1 MTSFT
6 GISADSLFLLAEN
19 RFQDSKSFYEEHK
32 PAIWAGVVEPLRAL
46 VGDLAPTVL
55 AIDQK
60 IIVDPLKNGCV
71 SRVRRDNRYT
81 HDKSMYRENMWF
93 AFLRDKHAWD
103 YMLPAFFMDFS
114 IRGAE
119 WGLGFYSTTAD
130 IMRTLRGIAE
140 QQPDRVTAAIRR
152 AKRAGFEM
160 TGQPYAR
167 RRSTEDTPVLLR
179 PLYDC
184 RNISF
189 TRMEAADFVAS
200 SDLPQTLINGFKALA
215 PMYEILMLAVEMN
228 VQGDDGRG

>member
-1 MTSFT
+1 MTAFT

-32 PAIWAGVVEPLRAL
+32 PAIWSGVVEPLRAL
-46 VGDLAPTVL
+46 VGDLAPTMMS
-55 AIDQK
+55 IDPK

-81 HDKSMYRENMWF
+81 NDKCMYRENMWI
-93 AFLRDKHAWD
+93 ALLRDKHAWNH
-103 YMLPAFFMDFS
+103 MVPAFFMDFS
-114 IRGAE
+114 LRGVE

-130 IMRTLRGIAE
+130 MMRTLRGIAQ
-140 QQPDRVTAAIRR
+140 QQPDRMMAALTR
-152 AKRAGFEM
+152 AKRAGFAM

-167 RRSTEDTPVLLR
+167 RRSTEDTPPLLR

-184 RNISF
+184 RNVWL
-189 TRMEAADFVAS
+189 TRTETADFVAD
-200 SDLPQTLINGFKALA
+200 SDLPQRLIKGFKALA